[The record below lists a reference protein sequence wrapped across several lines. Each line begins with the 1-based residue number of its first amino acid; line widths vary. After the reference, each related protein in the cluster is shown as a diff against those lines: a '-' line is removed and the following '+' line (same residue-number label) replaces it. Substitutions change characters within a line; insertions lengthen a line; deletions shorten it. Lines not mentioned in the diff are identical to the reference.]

1 MKRIKKYILD
11 HLEGAIVALIILGIV
26 AIAFLVYYKYS
37 FLNFFFL
44 PVILAGYFLGGKKAV
59 LAGISCILLVVLY
72 LIFSPLIFGRKVE
85 ILLDTVIN
93 LLTWGS
99 FLILAGY
106 LVGNLFEQ
114 KESRLKSLKQ
124 AYVGSL
130 EIVLKYLEVADKVR
144 PPSVRVSLLAGRIA
158 EAAGLK
164 TSEIENIK
172 SAALLSE
179 AGIIRDSLPF
189 FEDAA
194 DFVASRKE
202 IDQSKIGEREK
213 IILSST
219 GSLLK
224 AIEPILAGYFHHYVE
239 GAEATDKNLAEIP
252 LGSSIIAIAKLYEK
266 QIAQMPAQEGG
277 GVIKWEDV
285 DKLSDRTF
293 PADIVKALKSVV
305 SSS

>member
-1 MKRIKKYILD
+1 MKKIKKYILD
-11 HLEGAIVALIILGIV
+11 HLEGAIVALIIIGIV

-44 PVILAGYFLGGKKAV
+44 PVILAGYFLGKKKAV
-59 LAGISCILLVVLY
+59 LAGISCILLVILY
-72 LIFSPLIFGRKVE
+72 LIFSPLLFGRKVE

-114 KESRLKSLKQ
+114 KESKLKSLRQ
-124 AYVGSL
+124 AYIGSL

-164 TSEIENIK
+164 TSEVENIK

-194 DFVASRKE
+194 DFVASKKE
-202 IDQSKIGEREK
+202 IDQSEIDEREK

-224 AIEPILAGYFHHYVE
+224 ALEPILAGYFRHYVE
-239 GAEATDKNLAEIP
+239 EVDVTDKNLAIIP

-266 QIAQMPAQEGG
+266 QIDQLPAQEGG
-277 GVIKWEDV
+277 GVIKWEDI
-285 DKLSDRTF
+285 DKLSGRTF
-293 PADIVKALKSVV
+293 PADVIDALKRVV

>member
-1 MKRIKKYILD
+1 MKKIKKYILD
-11 HLEGAIVALIILGIV
+11 HLEGGIVALIIIGIV

-44 PVILAGYFLGGKKAV
+44 PVILAGYFLGKKKAV
-59 LAGISCILLVVLY
+59 LAGISCILLVILY
-72 LIFSPLIFGRKVE
+72 LIFSPLLFGRKVE

-114 KESRLKSLKQ
+114 KESKLKSLRQ
-124 AYVGSL
+124 AYIGSL

-144 PPSVRVSLLAGRIA
+144 PPSVRVSHLAGKIA
-158 EAAGLK
+158 EASGLK
-164 TSEIENIK
+164 TSEVENIK

-202 IDQSKIGEREK
+202 IDQSEIEEREK

-239 GAEATDKNLAEIP
+239 EAEVTDKNLAEIP

-285 DKLSDRTF
+285 DKLSDQSF
-293 PADIVKALKSVV
+293 PADVVNALKAVV